1 MKNGQIPDH
10 WQLWLWIGIAALILA
25 ALARQ
30 SAIDTGGMS
39 TFNAN
44 LVFGG
49 IIALFGLLYLA
60 LHEFLTKKF
69 GTLIVSG
76 LESFFRWLGL
86 KEGQPLQETAEPE
99 PIPLTTEPIQQ
110 LAQPIEPPSPTET
123 IESGIVKIETPTPK
137 KIVIDYEGRREAA
150 KRKQEEKAYKKEENV
165 ILYIGYTLS
174 PLMDSKVVEKII
186 NAVTEFIHAEGV
198 PSFSEKDE
206 IDLPDELTT
215 TDMMHFGWNVAKPFK
230 KYNLHTAYFLKQVFA
245 QKFKDVEVC
254 TIERKL
260 PCHANQGIIK
270 LDKDVEHF
278 EIPTEDEEVNESTD
292 TTTSKKTASKKATKT
307 KSESKATEKKSKSTK
322 SSKKSNSAMAAAF
335 ADMGLEPYC
344 PGDNVLDVD
353 DYNGSMW

>member
-86 KEGQPLQETAEPE
+86 KEGQPLQEITEPE
-99 PIPLTTEPIQQ
+99 PLPLQAEPVQQ
-110 LAQPIEPPSPTET
+110 LVQSIEQPAPAET
-123 IESGIVKIETPTPK
+123 IESGIVKIETPTPR
-137 KIVIDYEGRREAA
+137 KIVIDYDERKA
-150 KRKQEEKAYKKEENV
+150 KQKQKIEDRAYQKEENV
-165 ILYIGYTLS
+165 IKYIGYTLA
-174 PLMDSKVVEKII
+174 PLVELSVLDKII
-186 NAVTEFIHAEGV
+186 DAVTAYIHSEGV
-198 PSFSEKDE
+198 PEFYDDE
-206 IDLPDELTT
+206 SIPLPDTLTT
-215 TDMMHFGWNVAKPFK
+215 MDMMHFGWNIAKPFK
-230 KYNLHTAYFLKQVFA
+230 KPNPHTAHFLKQVFA

-260 PCHANQGIIK
+260 KYQGSQGTIK
-270 LDKDVEHF
+270 INENVARF
-278 EIPTEDEEVNESTD
+278 EIPTEDEDSSVEKETVVT
-292 TTTSKKTASKKATKT
+292 KKAKAP
-307 KSESKATEKKSKSTK
+307 KSTEKKQPKPTKRTNRQNNSK
-322 SSKKSNSAMAAAF
+322 SAMAMAF
-335 ADMGLEPYC
+335 ADMDIQPYNL
-344 PGDNVLDVD
+344 GDNILEEDNYSD
-353 DYNGSMW
+353 PMW